1 MLGRVAITAEL
12 RLKCAFTRRR
22 IWRSFTSIK
31 PYQAI
36 INELPSQPGLHQ
48 ISLSYGLGETYMPA
62 AEMETDDHYFATL
75 AGADISVFVSSGD
88 GGSSPGLNGFEDK
101 WVPGCTSFDSS
112 VFAPGL
118 LRLTRVQGRRALE
131 LEY

>member
-1 MLGRVAITAEL
+1 
-12 RLKCAFTRRR
+12 
-22 IWRSFTSIK
+22 
-31 PYQAI
+31 
-36 INELPSQPGLHQ
+36 
-48 ISLSYGLGETYMPA
+48 MPA
-62 AEMETDDHYFATL
+62 AEMETDDQYFATL